1 MEEIDVP
8 IRAGGWVDEVFD
20 WCVRLLLWLA
30 DLFGMTY
37 TEINIV
43 IFCVIWPIFTLVL
56 VFLVGWLVRSNWRLK
71 KLLAEARAAQS

>member
-1 MEEIDVP
+1 METEVP

-20 WCVRLLLWLA
+20 WCVRLLLYLA

-43 IFCVIWPIFTLVL
+43 IFCILWPIFTLGL
-56 VFLVGWLVRSNWRLK
+56 VVVCGCLFRLNRKLKRLLVESRHRRT
-71 KLLAEARAAQS
+71 A